1 MYEFVKQYAKDS
13 RNKQVGAA
21 PVEDKPEPVP
31 TEKQEIKLDDSES
44 KALEDEI
51 RKQREEEARLIKE
64 AVDKANAELEA

>member
-1 MYEFVKQYAKDS
+1 MYEFAKQYAKSS
-13 RNKQVGAA
+13 RSKQVGAK

-31 TEKQEIKLDDSES
+31 LAKQEIKLDESES